1 MTGER
6 GAKAEGEAG
15 VGDGPGMDGEA
26 GTDGGAI
33 RGGGA
38 GMGKDATVDNGTT
51 ADALELEACEA
62 EPIRV
67 PGKVQSRGVLLV
79 VDDGVVVQV
88 SENLPELLGVAVDDA
103 LGRPLA
109 EVLGA
114 EAASGVRLAESPAG
128 GPLGDSLQQLTMHGR
143 EWLVASHLGGDGSVL
158 VEAEPVPA
166 ATGDG
171 EPTTAVFQQ
180 THAVLREA
188 ATASSV
194 EEIYALAATGVRR
207 LTGFDRV
214 MVYRFDRDYNGQVV
228 AEDVR
233 EDLEP
238 YLGLHYP
245 ASDIPAQARALYEK
259 NWLRLISDT
268 EAPTAR
274 LVPELHPRTAA
285 PTDLTFATLRAVSPV
300 HVEYLRTMGVRSS
313 MSISLLNEG
322 RLWGMVA
329 CHHVSGPHTPSLE
342 VRAAA
347 ETLAAGLSLQAVVR
361 AAADRAHHAQAV
373 ADELRRLVGVA
384 ETEPLAEAVAQ
395 PRLLELLDV
404 DGLMLRVGGAS
415 AAVGLLPGDP
425 DRVVRA
431 LVDAGGSAVAETAGV
446 LTCDALPAALPD
458 PDGALGEVAGALVV
472 PLPEGDVLAMFRREV
487 AREVAWGGDPGEKPV
502 TVGDDGVARL
512 GPRRSFARWQQVVEG
527 TSRPW
532 SVEDVEAAVAARRL
546 VVEVLYRR
554 TRPDLGAALA
564 LQRSSLPDRLPQP
577 AGWHVAARYRPADGG
592 RVGGDWYDS
601 FELASGCLALVVG
614 DVAGHGLAAASSMN
628 QLRNGMRSLLVAHD
642 GAVGPAVEAL
652 DRLAKQ
658 LLPEE
663 MATMWA
669 GVLDPATGEVEYVC
683 AGHMPP
689 LLVRD
694 HHATWAEVVRN
705 PPLGFLR
712 ERPRGGTLTV
722 APGESL
728 LLYSDGLVERRADPI
743 VSRLE
748 ELRATTEVTLDLEV
762 LEHRLAGLESE
773 DDATMLLVTADS

>member
-1 MTGER
+1 MRRDDPATAA
-6 GAKAEGEAG
+6 GAALP
-15 VGDGPGMDGEA
+15 DGTA
-26 GTDGGAI
+26 IVDGGA
-33 RGGGA
+33 A
-38 GMGKDATVDNGTT
+38 VDGTSM
-51 ADALELEACEA
+51 DGVELEACEA

-67 PGKVQSRGVLLV
+67 SGKVQSRGVLLV
-79 VDDGVVVQV
+79 VDDGVVVQA
-88 SENLPELLGVAVDDA
+88 SENLSELLGVTVDDA

-114 EAASGVRLAESPAG
+114 EAAAGVRLADSRAG

-143 EWLVASHLGGDGSVL
+143 DWLVASHLGGDGSVL
-158 VEAEPVPA
+158 VEAEPAPQS
-166 ATGDG
+166 TGEG
-171 EPTTAVFQQ
+171 EPTTAIFQQ

-194 EEIYALAATGVRR
+194 EEVYALAASGVRR

-259 NWLRLISDT
+259 NWIRLISDT
-268 EAPTAR
+268 EAHTAR
-274 LVPELHPRTAA
+274 LVPELHPRTGA

-373 ADELRRLVGVA
+373 ADELRRLIGVT
-384 ETEPLAEAVAQ
+384 ETEPLAQAVAQ

-415 AAVGLLPGDP
+415 AAVGLVPQDA
-425 DRVVRA
+425 DRVVRSLIGA
-431 LVDAGGSAVAETAGV
+431 REASAVADTAGV
-446 LTCDALPAALPD
+446 LTFDALPTALPD
-458 PDGALGEVAGALVV
+458 LAGALGEVAGALVV
-472 PLPEGDVLAMFRREV
+472 PLPEGDALALFRREV
-487 AREVAWGGDPGEKPV
+487 AREVAWGGDPGDKPV

-512 GPRRSFARWQQVVEG
+512 GPRRSFAKWQQVVRG

-532 SVEDVEAAVAARRL
+532 TVENVEAAVAARRL

-554 TRPDLGAALA
+554 TRPDFGAALA

-601 FELASGCLALVVG
+601 FELASGHLALVVG

-642 GAVGPAVEAL
+642 GAVAPAVEAL

-663 MATMWA
+663 MATLWA
-669 GVLDPATGEVEYVC
+669 GVLDPATGVVDYVC

-689 LLVRD
+689 LLVSD
-694 HHATWAEVVRN
+694 HHAAWVEVERN

-712 ERPRGGTLTV
+712 ARPRGGTLTV

-743 VSRLE
+743 VGRLE
-748 ELRATTEVTLDLEV
+748 ELRATVEVTLDLEV

-773 DDATMLLVTADS
+773 DDATMLLVTAQSR